1 MSTPDFVNRANAD
14 FIDQLEEQY
23 RRDPDSVDPTWR
35 AFFQGI
41 DLGRS
46 EAGTGTTASRAT
58 PGQTAPPASTAANP
72 ARPAASPTGTTP
84 RPRTFGLVHGYRD
97 LGHLLADVD
106 PLSDPPDWHPL
117 LDLSHYSLREEDL
130 AHPCEAGGLHG
141 DPPATLGDLV
151 AALKET
157 YCSTM
162 GVEFT
167 GIRDSE
173 QREWLEDKMEP
184 ARNRP
189 DLGRDDKLLV
199 FTKLVEA
206 ETFERFLHKKFP
218 GQKRFSLEGGETLIP
233 MMEFLV
239 EEASQEEVDQVV
251 LGMAHRGRLNM
262 LANVVRK
269 PYEMILAEFEG
280 SLLPDWVQGDGDVK
294 YHQGYSRDHHARDG
308 KIVHVSL
315 TPNPSHLEAVNPVV
329 EGKVRAKQ
337 NQLGDRA
344 RRSVMPV
351 LVHGDAAFIGQ
362 GVVPETLLLSH
373 LPGYFTGG
381 TIHVVINNQVGFTT
395 SPEAS
400 RPTRYS
406 TDIARIIESPVFHV
420 NADDPEMAVHAI
432 RLAVGFRQRFK
443 RDVVIDLTCYRK
455 HGHNETDEPTF
466 TQPVMYS
473 RIADHPGTR
482 ALYEKRI
489 TEEGSFTEAE
499 VAAVH
504 REVDEVL
511 DLALEYA
518 REFRPRQEVFSFGDA
533 WKGLGPAGEE
543 RQAETRVQAE
553 VLVEIAERTAVVPDG
568 HVAHPKVAKVYQDR
582 IKMVEQGRGI
592 DFGCAEMLA
601 FGALLREGVPIR
613 MAGQDSRR
621 GTFSHRHSVVYDQ
634 ETGLPY
640 FPLNHIARDGEDQ
653 AHFEVIDSPLS
664 EEAALGFEYGYS
676 SAAPST
682 LCIWEAQFGDFANG
696 AQIMIDS
703 FIAAG
708 ESKWQRASGLVLY
721 LPHGYEGQG
730 PEHSSAR
737 LERFLQLC
745 GDDNLQIVQPTTAA
759 QIFHLLRRQI
769 RRPFRKPLVVMSPKS
784 LLRFKPA
791 ASALEDLTEGRF
803 EPVLDDPVTLDP
815 ADVRTI
821 ALCSGKVFYEIARAR
836 EARADLG
843 VAAIRVEELYPL
855 PEAGIESALAR
866 FPNASD
872 VVWAQE
878 EPINMG
884 PWWYIAQKLPPLL
897 GRRTLRYAGRDDAA
911 SPAAGSYALHQ
922 REQSA
927 LLTDIFEGAPS
938 PTRLETARRKRPAA
952 DAKAP
957 KRAEAGGSGWRSK

>member
-1 MSTPDFVNRANAD
+1 MSTPDFVNRANAE
-14 FIDQLEEQY
+14 FIDQLQEQY

-35 AFFQGI
+35 AFFQGLE
-41 DLGRS
+41 LGRS
-46 EAGTGTTASRAT
+46 EGTDT
-58 PGQTAPPASTAANP
+58 PSPIAAPASP
-72 ARPAASPTGTTP
+72 GGTTP

-106 PLSDPPDWHPL
+106 PLSQPPDWHPL
-117 LDLSHYSLREEDL
+117 LDLAHYSLREEDL
-130 AHPCEAGGLHG
+130 SQPCEPGGFHG
-141 DPPATLGDLV
+141 DAPATLGELV

-157 YCSTM
+157 YCRTL

-173 QREWLEDKMEP
+173 QREWLEERMEP
-184 ARNRP
+184 TRNRP
-189 DLGRDDKLLV
+189 RLERDEKLLV
-199 FTKLVEA
+199 YTKLVEA
-206 ETFERFLHKKFP
+206 ETFEQFLHKKFP
-218 GQKRFSLEGGETLIP
+218 GQKRFSLEGGDTLIP
-233 MMEFLV
+233 MLEMLV
-239 EEASQEEVDQVV
+239 EDSALQDCRQVV
-251 LGMAHRGRLNM
+251 LGMAHRGRLNV

-280 SLLPDWVQGDGDVK
+280 STLPDWVQGDGDVK

-308 KIVHVSL
+308 STVHVSL

-337 NQLGDRA
+337 NSLGDKA
-344 RRSVMPV
+344 RRNVMPV

-395 SPEAS
+395 SPESS
-400 RPTRYS
+400 RPTRYA

-432 RLAVGFRQRFK
+432 QLAVGFRQRFK
-443 RDVVIDLTCYRK
+443 RDAVIDLTCYRK

-473 RIADHPGTR
+473 RIAEHPGTR
-482 ALYEKRI
+482 TIYEKQLL
-489 TEEGSFTEAE
+489 EEGSFSETELD
-499 VAAVH
+499 AVK
-504 REVDEVL
+504 REVREVL
-511 DLALEYA
+511 DLALDYA

-533 WKGLGPAGEE
+533 WKGLGPASDD
-543 RQAETRVQAE
+543 RTAETHVSAE
-553 VLVEIAERTAVVPDG
+553 TLTEIATLAEKLPEG
-568 HVAHPKVAKVYQDR
+568 HTPHPKVAKVYQDR
-582 IKMVEQGRGI
+582 VKMIRRGKGI

-601 FGALLREGVPIR
+601 FGSLLREGTPIR
-613 MAGQDSRR
+613 LAGQDSRR
-621 GTFSHRHSVVYDQ
+621 GTFSHRHAVIYDQ
-634 ETGLPY
+634 ETGVAY
-640 FPLNHIARDGEDQ
+640 TPLNGIAASGEDQ
-653 AHFEVIDSPLS
+653 ARFEVIDSPLS

-676 SAAPST
+676 SAAPET

-745 GDDNLQIVQPTTAA
+745 GDDNLQVVQPTTAA
-759 QIFHLLRRQI
+759 QLFHLLRRQM

-791 ASALEDLTEGRF
+791 CSPVEDLTQGTF
-803 EPVLDDPVTLDP
+803 DPVLADPVTLDNS
-815 ADVRTI
+815 AVRTV
-821 ALCSGKVFYEIARAR
+821 ALCSGKVFYEIAKAR
-836 EARADLG
+836 QDRGDLS
-843 VAAIRVEELYPL
+843 VAALRLEELYPL
-855 PEAGIESALAR
+855 PESDLIAALDR
-866 FPNASD
+866 YPNAKD
-872 VVWAQE
+872 VVWVQD
-878 EPINMG
+878 EPDNMG
-884 PWWYIAQKLPPLL
+884 AWWYVAQKLPPIL
-897 GRRTLRYAGRDDAA
+897 GRRQLRYAGRGDAA
-911 SPAAGSYALHQ
+911 SPAAGSYAIHV
-922 REQSA
+922 REQEG
-927 LLTDIFEGAPS
+927 LLASIFDESPAPT
-938 PTRLETARRKRPAA
+938 TRLEPARKKRARKN
-952 DAKAP
+952 AKAP
-957 KRAEAGGSGWRSK
+957 QRAEAGGS